1 MNLVFL
7 VTFLRYTCLLVIP
20 LLFVRLVF
28 LSFLVFFCFRA
39 FLLFLFCVFSVFL
52 PFPRSLLIPYF
63 YHSHISLP
71 IPRFT
76 SFQLI
81 FVIPSHIFRI
91 PANSLFESLI
101 PYSTPPITSHFVT
114 AYYCCFCIL
123 LLFLRIIVIPA
134 THHIPATL
142 HVIPATLHV
151 SREGGN
157 PGNKIV
163 VKKHKIF
170 PSTYLYEKNNNK
182 L

>member
-63 YHSHISLP
+63 YHSPYQCFPHSISFPIYTLQFPRSSLISHSLAIPNSLSIPHSLP
-71 IPRFT
+71 LLP
-76 SFQLI
+76 FQHF
-81 FVIPSHIFRI
+81 FVIS
-91 PANSLFESLI
+91 
-101 PYSTPPITSHFVT
+101 

-123 LLFLRIIVIPA
+123 LLFLR
-134 THHIPATL
+134 TTL
-142 HVIPATLHV
+142 SFLRHTTSFLRHSTSFLRHSTSFPRRRE
-151 SREGGN
+151 SR
-157 PGNKIV
+157 NKIPQIQ
-163 VKKHKIF
+163 KA
-170 PSTYLYEKNNNK
+170 
-182 L
+182 

>member
-76 SFQLI
+76 SFQLF
-81 FVIPSHIFRI
+81 FVIPATLHI
-91 PANSLFESLI
+91 
-101 PYSTPPITSHFVT
+101 
-114 AYYCCFCIL
+114 
-123 LLFLRIIVIPA
+123 IPA
-134 THHIPATL
+134 THHVIPATLHIIPATL
-142 HVIPATLHV
+142 HVIPAKAGIQYTSLFYNLLLFF
-151 SREGGN
+151 S
-157 PGNKIV
+157 
-163 VKKHKIF
+163 
-170 PSTYLYEKNNNK
+170 
-182 L
+182 

>member
-76 SFQLI
+76 SFQLF
-81 FVIPSHIFRI
+81 FVISR
-91 PANSLFESLI
+91 N
-101 PYSTPPITSHFVT
+101 TVTS
-114 AYYCCFCIL
+114 
-123 LLFLRIIVIPA
+123 FLRH
-134 THHIPATL
+134 TTL
-142 HVIPATLHV
+142 FPRHSTSFPRHST
-151 SREGGN
+151 SFPRRRES
-157 PGNKIV
+157 
-163 VKKHKIF
+163 
-170 PSTYLYEKNNNK
+170 STQVYFTTYCYFSHRDM
-182 L
+182 